1 MTIVSCSPGQLAV
14 SDFSFAGEDI
24 VQDKFNS
31 SLHDQFSMLQRYICH
46 FTIATILD
54 ELTDPRLYTR
64 AGDSSFYDYFLID
77 PQSVIWDCWPL

>member
-1 MTIVSCSPGQLAV
+1 MSVAHLANAV
-14 SDFSFAGEDI
+14 SDFSFEGEDI

-31 SLHDQFSMLQRYICH
+31 SLHEQFSMLHRYI
-46 FTIATILD
+46 FISRLQLFYD

-77 PQSVIWDCWPL
+77 PQSVIWDFWPL